1 MDNVQLNNHAAR
13 RAFLAAITRAAVAA
27 AVPTASGGP
36 LSCYRK
42 VRLAVPAA
50 GGVTVVLM
58 DTTTPVDNAAA
69 GSLDALLSR
78 VLRHKGERLLLATF
92 AGLAPVEHPRIVAE
106 VYQEP
111 SPDDRF
117 SQTQVIEKTETLGN
131 CLPRLWTRNLK
142 SFKEAVRASMQGGP
156 AAAGTYSEIAF
167 ALRWAV
173 TDIVPALTAAAHPA
187 AVRIIMFSDGFLHS
201 RTGQSFYRNGRV
213 RPIVAARELEVLK
226 KSGLV
231 PAPTVPSVKFD
242 LYWIAMGAQPE
253 ARKDFADPADF
264 DALVNFWGGAARL
277 YGARDA
283 WLGLTVRAEVI
294 K

>member
-1 MDNVQLNNHAAR
+1 MDNAQLTTRAAR
-13 RAFLAAITRAAVAA
+13 RTFVAAIARVAVAA
-27 AVPTASGGP
+27 AVPAASAGP

-42 VRLAVPAA
+42 VGHAAPAA
-50 GGVTVVLM
+50 GGVTLVLM
-58 DTTTPVDNAAA
+58 DTTTPVDKAAA
-69 GSLDALLSR
+69 SNLDALLSR
-78 VLRHKGERLLLATF
+78 VLRHKGERVLLATF
-92 AGLAPVEHPRIVAE
+92 AGLAPGEHPRIVAE

-156 AAAGTYSEIAF
+156 AATGTYSEIAF

-173 TDIVPALTAAAHPA
+173 TDIMPALTAAAQPA

-213 RPIVAARELEVLK
+213 RPIVAARELEALK

-231 PAPTVPSVKFD
+231 PASAAPSVKFD
-242 LYWIAMGAQPE
+242 LYWVAMGAQPE
-253 ARKDFADPADF
+253 TRKDFANPADF
-264 DALVNFWGGAARL
+264 DALVDFWGGAARL

-283 WLGLTVRAEVI
+283 WLGLTVRADVM